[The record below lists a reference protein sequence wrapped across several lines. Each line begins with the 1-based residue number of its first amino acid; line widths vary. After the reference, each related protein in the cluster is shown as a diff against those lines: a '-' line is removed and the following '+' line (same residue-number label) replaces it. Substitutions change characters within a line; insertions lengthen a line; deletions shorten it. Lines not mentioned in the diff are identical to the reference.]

1 MKATDTQLLKFLKE
15 AEQFSVPI
23 FQRMYSWTEEEC
35 SRLWDDI
42 LRAGSDDN
50 TESHFLGSIV
60 YIEGSHFQVI
70 DGQQRLATLI
80 LLIEALARLADFE
93 EPISG
98 FSAKE
103 LKENYLLDSTKEGK
117 SRYKLLLTQT
127 DRLTLMA
134 LVDEMRLPENFS
146 VRLKSNFDFFAKQLS
161 GLNGDYKAVC
171 LGLTKLVIVDI
182 SLTRGDDNPQL
193 IYECMNSTGLD
204 LSQADLIRN
213 FVLMGLEADQQDL
226 LYKHYWR
233 SLEEVF
239 GQEAYASDFNHF
251 MRYYL
256 TVKNRTLPKVRDVY
270 REFQVFT
277 QKYTNEQEIEDLM
290 NDICKHAEHYCAFA
304 LGKESEPKLSL
315 AFEDLRQLR
324 ANVSYPLLLELYDD
338 YIEGLIDLEELLK
351 LVRLI
356 ECYVFRR
363 AVCGI
368 PTNSLNNT
376 FASFAKNID
385 KANYVQSVEG
395 NFISLQYY
403 RRLPADEEFFDS
415 LIKRDFYNFQRCAY
429 LLRKLENHN
438 RDKEPVPINEYT
450 VEHIMPQNENLSIEW
465 RRSLG
470 PEYQRI
476 HNEFLHT
483 LGNLTLTGYNSEYS
497 DKPFSEKRDMKGGF
511 SKSPLTLN
519 SDVGSM
525 SDWNEATIKNRADR
539 LGKIALKVWSY
550 PTLSAE
556 SGNIYTSTK
565 SEEREKYSDS
575 LPKGT
580 EYSLSDH
587 PLIDEGGNWH
597 ELYTAILGEIMNL
610 DSCVSEKFVK
620 LYATYSAKQI
630 FAMLQPDASGL
641 FICLYMPYAELHD
654 PKEITLQI
662 PSNYNRGR
670 REAELLLSEPDEI
683 PYVMSLVRQAFRHQM
698 ESED

>member
-50 TESHFLGSIV
+50 VESHFLGSIV
-60 YIEGSHFQVI
+60 YIDGSQFQII

-80 LLIEALARLADFE
+80 LLIEALARSVGSE
-93 EPISG
+93 EPLSG
-98 FSAKE
+98 FSARE
-103 LKENYLLDSTKEGK
+103 LREDYLLNTASGRNR
-117 SRYKLLLTQT
+117 RYKLLLTQT

-134 LVDEMRLPENFS
+134 LVDEMKLPDKCS
-146 VRLKSNFDFFAKQLS
+146 LHLKGNFDFFMKQLS
-161 GLNGDYKAVC
+161 SLNGDYEAVC

-182 SLTRGDDNPQL
+182 ALTHGDDNPQL
-193 IYECMNSTGLD
+193 IYESMNSTGLD
-204 LSQADLIRN
+204 LSEADLIRN
-213 FVLMGLEADQQDL
+213 FVLMGLEEDQQDL

-233 SLEEVF
+233 SMEEEF
-239 GQEAYASDFNHF
+239 GQEAYERDFNHF

-256 TVKNRTLPKVRDVY
+256 TVKNRNLPKVREVY
-270 REFQVFT
+270 REFQIFA
-277 QKYTNEQEIEDLM
+277 QKYTSEYEIEDLM
-290 NDICKHAEHYCAFA
+290 IDICKYAKHYCAFA
-304 LGKESEPKLSL
+304 LGKENEPKLSL

-324 ANVSYPLLLELYDD
+324 ANVSYPLLLEFYDD
-338 YIEGLIDLEELLK
+338 YIDGLIDLEELLK

-385 KANYVQSVEG
+385 KANYVQSVEV

-403 RRLPADEEFFDS
+403 RQLPVDEEFFDS
-415 LIKRDFYNFQRCAY
+415 LIKRDVYNFQRCAY
-429 LLRKLENHN
+429 LLRKLENN
-438 RDKEPVPINEYT
+438 ERKEPVPVNEYT
-450 VEHIMPQNENLSIEW
+450 IEHIMPQNENLSVEW
-465 RRSLG
+465 KSSLG
-470 PEYQRI
+470 SEWQRI
-476 HNEFLHT
+476 HSEYLHT

-497 DKPFSEKRDMKGGF
+497 DKPFSEKRDMEGGF

-525 SDWNEATIKNRADR
+525 SDWNEATIINRADR

-550 PTLSAE
+550 PTLSTE
-556 SGNIYTSTK
+556 NENIYTPTK
-565 SEEREKYSDS
+565 SEEREKYSYS
-575 LPKGT
+575 FQKST

-597 ELYTAILGEIMNL
+597 ELYTAILEEIMNL

-630 FAMLQPDASGL
+630 FAMLQPDTSGL
-641 FICLYMPYAELHD
+641 LICLYMPYAELHD

-698 ESED
+698 DNED